1 MRRLIVVV
9 FSLLALAGC
18 MAPVLTQSGRPLRYP
33 LYFQEWSSQLD
44 DEGREVVRLA
54 ALYANSHP
62 LAEVTVNGFAA
73 PDGPKLANDDLARA
87 RAQVVA
93 DTLVSDGVAA
103 NRIKR
108 DSEGATP
115 FAFSAYESRRVE
127 ISVLTH

>member
-18 MAPVLTQSGRPLRYP
+18 MAPVLTESGRPLRYP
-33 LYFQEWSSQLD
+33 LYFQEWSSKLD
-44 DEGREVVRLA
+44 DEGMQVVKLA

-73 PDGPKLANDDLARA
+73 PDGPKLDNEILARA
-87 RAQVVA
+87 RAQIVS
-93 DTLVSDGVAA
+93 DTLVANGVAA
-103 NRIKR
+103 SRIRR

-115 FAFSAYESRRVE
+115 FAFSAFESRRVE